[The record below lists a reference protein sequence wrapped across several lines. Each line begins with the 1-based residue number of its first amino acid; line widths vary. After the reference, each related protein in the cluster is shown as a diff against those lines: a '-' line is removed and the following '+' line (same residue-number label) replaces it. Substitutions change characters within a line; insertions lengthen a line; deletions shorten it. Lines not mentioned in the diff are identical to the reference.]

1 MQTLDVISVNL
12 WQMLASLLNLV
23 LLFLLIK
30 KFLYKPVKKMLE
42 QRQSTIE
49 GNFAEAEKAKEA
61 ALLDQKAY
69 EEKLA
74 DAKGEADR
82 VIKSAVDIA
91 AQREREILEDAKEKA
106 DGIIRRAEADAILE
120 KKKAEDAI
128 RREIV
133 EVSSALTEKMLEREI
148 TKDDHKQ
155 LIDSFIESIG
165 EDDETN

>member
-30 KFLYKPVKKMLE
+30 KFLYKPVKKMLL

>member
-1 MQTLDVISVNL
+1 MKR
-12 WQMLASLLNLV
+12 
-23 LLFLLIK
+23 IK
-30 KFLYKPVKKMLE
+30 KCLAVVLTVVTCFALSISFGCSGGKNEGHLEGKYNLEIAVQNENGEIKMME
-42 QRQSTIE
+42 TW
-49 GNFAEAEKAKEA
+49 K
-61 ALLDQKAY
+61 KAY

>member
-12 WQMLASLLNLV
+12 WQILASLLNLV
-23 LLFLLIK
+23 LLFLLVK

-42 QRQSTIE
+42 QRQSTLE
-49 GNFAEAEKAKEA
+49 GSYAEAEKAKEA
-61 ALLDQKAY
+61 ALLDRKLY

-91 AQREREILEDAKEKA
+91 SEREREILEDAKEKA

-148 TKDDHKQ
+148 STDDHKQ

>member
-30 KFLYKPVKKMLE
+30 KFLYKPVKKMLL

-61 ALLDQKAY
+61 ALLDQKTY

-91 AQREREILEDAKEKA
+91 AQRERDILEDAKEKA

>member
-23 LLFLLIK
+23 LLFLLVK
-30 KFLYKPVKKMLE
+30 KFLYKPVKKMLL

-106 DGIIRRAEADAILE
+106 DGIVRRAEADAILK

>member
-12 WQMLASLLNLV
+12 WQMLASLINLV
-23 LLFLLIK
+23 LLFLLVK

-42 QRQSTIE
+42 QRQSTID

-91 AQREREILEDAKEKA
+91 TQREREILEDAKEKA
-106 DGIIRRAEADAILE
+106 DGIIRRAEADAVLE

>member
-23 LLFLLIK
+23 LLFLIVK

-42 QRQSTIE
+42 TRQSTIE
-49 GNFAEAEKAKEA
+49 GEYTEAEQAKEA
-61 ALLDQKAY
+61 ALQSQKAY

-91 AQREREILEDAKEKA
+91 SQREREIIEDAKEKA
-106 DGIIRRAEADAILE
+106 DGIIRRAEADAVLE

-148 TKDDHKQ
+148 SADDHKQ
-155 LIDSFIESIG
+155 FIDSFIESIG
-165 EDDETN
+165 EEDEAN

>member
-12 WQMLASLLNLV
+12 WQILASLLNLV
-23 LLFLLIK
+23 LLFLLVK

-49 GNFAEAEKAKEA
+49 GSYAEAEKAKEA
-61 ALLDQKAY
+61 ALLDRKLY

-91 AQREREILEDAKEKA
+91 SEREREILEDAKEKA

-148 TKDDHKQ
+148 STDDHKQ

>member
-23 LLFLLIK
+23 LLFLLVK

-165 EDDETN
+165 EEDETN

>member
-30 KFLYKPVKKMLE
+30 KFLYKPVKKMLL

-91 AQREREILEDAKEKA
+91 AQRERDILEDAKEKA

>member
-23 LLFLLIK
+23 LLFLLVK

-106 DGIIRRAEADAILE
+106 DGIIRKAEADAILE

>member
-30 KFLYKPVKKMLE
+30 KFLYKPVKKMLQ

>member
-23 LLFLLIK
+23 LLFLLVK

-61 ALLDQKAY
+61 ALLEQKAY

-74 DAKGEADR
+74 NAKGEADR

>member
-23 LLFLLIK
+23 LLFLLVK